1 MNQEI
6 FALRRKALLEKLPP
20 GSMAVVMAAP
30 HFLRNGDAHFEY
42 RTNSYF
48 YYLTGVREQ
57 EAAAI
62 FLEIGRAHV

>member
-6 FALRRKALLEKLPP
+6 FALRRKSFFEKLRP
-20 GSMAVVMAAP
+20 GSMAILFAAP
-30 HFLRNGDAHFEY
+30 HAKRNDDVHFEY

-57 EAAAI
+57 E
-62 FLEIGRAHV
+62 EIGRAHV